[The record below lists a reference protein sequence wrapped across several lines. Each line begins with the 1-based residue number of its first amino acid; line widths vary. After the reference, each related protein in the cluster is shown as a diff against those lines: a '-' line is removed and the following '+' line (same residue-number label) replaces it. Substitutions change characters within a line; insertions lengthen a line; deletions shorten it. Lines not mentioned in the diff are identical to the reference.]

1 MRHSSFAVQRK
12 QLVVACMAL
21 FASIAAFADGPAVV
35 AKVDHSLWHQPVNTI
50 GGFDKASRASI
61 LTYVLVLKEMQKQ
74 SDAQM
79 LASFKIKSINR
90 ASVEK
95 WLKKEN
101 AISLANYRFAMGDCH
116 VQDWTCVSDIKN
128 VDDLQQ
134 QAAKALAKIP
144 NDLSAWHN
152 NLKQFANTY
161 VAEQLRL
168 AALFPRV
175 TSEIDVFNN
184 QEWTGDNIPDKHF
197 FLSFDDGPTAALG
210 STDDTLSMLAKQK
223 KTAVFFML
231 GENLSSRSGHS
242 SAVVM
247 QTLYKNQCV
256 ASHGW
261 QHQSHAKWDQWQ
273 SSIQRTEAL
282 LKTTFG
288 NEQIVPY
295 FRPPYG
301 QRKAD
306 SGAFFKAEGLQVA
319 LWNIDSQDWN
329 NNVSINDVS
338 NRMITLM
345 LIKRHGMLLF
355 HDIHPKAKVAL
366 PVMFESFGDAV
377 TWGDC
382 KQLAANLK

>member
-1 MRHSSFAVQRK
+1 MQYFPRLADRK
-12 QLVVACMAL
+12 QLAATCIAL
-21 FASIAAFADGPAVV
+21 FASITAFADGPAVV
-35 AKVDHSLWHQPVNTI
+35 AKVDHSLWHQPVNTVA
-50 GGFDKASRASI
+50 GFDKASRASI

-101 AISLANYRFAMGDCH
+101 ALSLANYRFAMRDCTE
-116 VQDWTCVSDIKN
+116 QDWTCIGDVRG
-128 VDDLQQ
+128 VEDLQQ
-134 QAAKALAKIP
+134 KATKAVAKTP
-144 NDLSAWHN
+144 EDLRAWQE
-152 NLKQFANTY
+152 NLKRFASTY

-168 AALFPRV
+168 AALFPKI
-175 TSEIDVFNN
+175 TSEIDVFND

-197 FLSFDDGPTAALG
+197 FLSFDDGPTAASG
-210 STDDTLSMLAKQK
+210 STDDTLSMLSGQK

-231 GENLSSRSGHS
+231 GENLSGRSSHS
-242 SAVVM
+242 NAAALKA
-247 QTLYKNQCV
+247 LYKNQCV

-273 SSIQRTEAL
+273 DSIHRTQTL
-282 LKTTFG
+282 LKTIFG
-288 NEQIVPY
+288 NEQVSPY

-329 NNVSINDVS
+329 NNVSIGDVG

-366 PVMFESFGDAV
+366 PVMFESFGNAV

-382 KQLAANLK
+382 KQLAVNLK